1 MSRPLVS
8 GNALVLGTRGSALA
22 LAQVTLVEQ
31 ALRAA
36 GVDIPVEVKKIVTS
50 GDRRSSAD
58 FSDVIETGAG
68 VKGLFTK
75 EIELALLDGGI
86 DVAVHSCKDL
96 PGHLADGLVIGATL
110 PRANT
115 ADVYI
120 GRAPFA
126 TLDDRSAVGTSS
138 VRRRRQLLWINPC
151 LVLEEMRG
159 NVPTRIEKL
168 RASDSLSGIVLARA
182 GLERLR
188 LDLGAWIVEDLPI
201 LPAIGQGA
209 IALQCR
215 AGDVATAA
223 LLARINHA
231 PTFTA
236 IRAEREL
243 LRLLDGDCHLP
254 VGVAT
259 KLVDGLFS
267 MQAIVFGEEGEP
279 PRTGEATGPE
289 AEPEKIAAELSEKS
303 MPIDVKSRAQ
313 ELQRCRGGCVSR
325 PPISDWRPARVLR
338 AGRSIDS
345 SAPFPHVKQRTAD
358 TAASTTMIR
367 HARCSVGMRAI

>member
-1 MSRPLVS
+1 M
-8 GNALVLGTRGSALA
+8 LGTRGSALA

-36 GVDIPVEVKKIVTS
+36 GIDTAVEVKKIVTS
-50 GDRRSSAD
+50 GDRRKD
-58 FSDVIETGAG
+58 FSVELESGAG

-75 EIELALLDGGI
+75 EIELALLEGSI

-96 PGHLADGLVIGATL
+96 PGHLADGLEIGATL

-115 ADVYI
+115 ADVFI

-126 TLDDRSAVGTSS
+126 GLDDRSAVGTSS

-182 GLERLR
+182 GLDRLH
-188 LDLGAWIVEDLPI
+188 LDLAEWIVEDLPI

-209 IALQCR
+209 IALECR
-215 AGDVATAA
+215 AGATATAA

-259 KLVDGLFS
+259 KLANGLLS
-267 MQAIVFGEEGEP
+267 MQAIIFGAEGDA
-279 PRTGEATGPE
+279 PRTGEASGPE
-289 AEPEKIAAELSEKS
+289 ASPEKIAAELFKKINS
-303 MPIDVKSRAQ
+303 
-313 ELQRCRGGCVSR
+313 
-325 PPISDWRPARVLR
+325 
-338 AGRSIDS
+338 
-345 SAPFPHVKQRTAD
+345 
-358 TAASTTMIR
+358 
-367 HARCSVGMRAI
+367 